1 MDFTR
6 PVFNRMD
13 YRFFMPEI
21 QHPECISAAARSLEA
36 AAQPCHG
43 AENGSSALL
52 MGAHMLG
59 YLHHANGAEY
69 EHILSAPDGS
79 INSNSCW
86 SPEIRKAQEQEGQ
99 EDSLTDVQ
107 SGANP

>member
-1 MDFTR
+1 
-6 PVFNRMD
+6 MD
-13 YRFFMPEI
+13 YRFFIPEI

-52 MGAHMLG
+52 MGAHVLG
-59 YLHHANGAEY
+59 YLHRADGAEY
-69 EHILSAPDGS
+69 EHILSAPEGS
-79 INSNSCW
+79 INSKSCW
-86 SPEIRKAQEQEGQ
+86 SPETCKAQEQEGR
-99 EDSLTDVQ
+99 EGLLTDVQ

>member
-13 YRFFMPEI
+13 YRFFIPEI

-52 MGAHMLG
+52 MGARMLG

-79 INSNSCW
+79 INPVTVVGALRLVRHKSRRV
-86 SPEIRKAQEQEGQ
+86 RK
-99 EDSLTDVQ
+99 VY
-107 SGANP
+107 